1 MKKIVLFLTMCCA
14 GILPL
19 FGVEPSFAELQGMIR
34 QSHPRLFINTD
45 TLPAFKARLND
56 PYAERLMKLKKEVD
70 GFPEKAELEYKTD
83 IIDIV
88 DGKMVFKRNIGDQNA
103 VAYGLKR
110 HGGSEALK
118 CALVYLG
125 TGDDKYLKKAND
137 WLQLSIQFIELAKR
151 SRILPEWYHYSR
163 QCALM
168 AYDWLHDELTDE
180 QRKAFIVPM
189 LEYVRYMQGAVGYQR
204 NNGGI
209 ESGNYGEPGLMWF
222 AGLAAWKDGYCDS
235 LAEELLSKGYRQH
248 CMMMNNR
255 ERMSAG
261 TGLLMH
267 ITSGYVFGAYPWAS
281 CNFLHTLK
289 SAANL
294 DMTKHWTQMRDYP
307 MFFSW
312 MSIPNPKINDGFCEF
327 GWGDGNHATNSMGVW
342 LMYNHMAQV
351 IQLFGDAFPEAAR
364 QARAVIEL
372 LPEKSR
378 NFNDLTGHPYLP
390 FILDKFDPAVK
401 NDEPAAAVL
410 SKNLAQ
416 HFPTFGLTVMRSGF
430 SDGDT
435 YASIKAGATVDQH
448 QHYDEN
454 SFIIYKRGFQA
465 LDTGTRNN
473 APHHLLYYPQTVA
486 HNAIL
491 IRMEDEPLPRHWYP
505 SNAPR
510 IAQMPNCDGGQN
522 VRKMARSLGFEQS
535 DYHVV
540 TGGDATACYSA
551 AKCREAV
558 RQFVFIKP
566 DYFVIYDRVTS
577 VKPDQQKVFLLH
589 SEGEP
594 TLTERVWRSG
604 INDGA
609 LFTKTL
615 LPQENHVEVIG
626 GPDKEFVAG
635 GVNYPIDPTSWMAK
649 TKSQTWLGKF
659 RLEISPKSEGEK
671 TRFLHLLQ
679 TADATVP
686 SMVASRLVTTDT
698 QDGVTFTTAE
708 GLLCTVMFNRDG
720 DIGGKITIQKDGK
733 MLVERPLLKERPV
746 GRTQDEAFLSDLTK
760 ASRMDVFMP
769 DGSLQLVDEGNTG
782 RLERPQWL
790 NYGDSFVAQF
800 KADTAGREG
809 RFTIRAVRDGK
820 LVVKLMGPDIREGGV
835 IQKYMVEYSA
845 FSVNGKS
852 YLPEPVTV
860 WHNTPRIVEI
870 PVKAGE
876 ELKLEA
882 KFHALGKQ

>member
-1 MKKIVLFLTMCCA
+1 MCCT
-14 GILPL
+14 
-19 FGVEPSFAELQGMIR
+19 GVLSLMAAEPSFTELQGMIR
-34 QSHPRLFINTD
+34 QSHPRLFINSD
-45 TLPAFKARLND
+45 TLPAFKARLNGVC
-56 PYAERLMKLKKEVD
+56 AERLAKLKKEVD
-70 GFPEKAELEYKTD
+70 GFPEKVELEYKTD
-83 IIDIV
+83 IVDIV

-110 HGGSEALK
+110 HGGAEALK

-125 TGDDKYLKKAND
+125 TGDEKYLKKAND
-137 WLQLSIQFIELAKR
+137 WLQLSIQFIDLAKR

-168 AYDWLHDELTDE
+168 AYDWLYNDLTDE
-180 QRKAFIVPM
+180 QRKSFIVPM
-189 LEYVRYMQGAVGYQR
+189 LEYVRYMQGSIGYQR
-204 NNGGI
+204 NSGGI

-222 AGLAAWKDGYCDS
+222 AGLAAWKDGYCDE
-235 LAEELLSKGYRQH
+235 LASELLSKGYNQY
-248 CMMMNNR
+248 CKMMVKR
-255 ERMSAG
+255 EQMSAG

-281 CNFLHTLK
+281 CNFLETLK

-294 DMTKHWTQMRDYP
+294 DMTTYWTQMRDYP

-312 MSIPNPKINDGFCEF
+312 MSIPNPKINDGFCEY
-327 GWGDGNHATNSMGVW
+327 GWGDSAHTNNSLGAW

-351 IQLFGDAFPEAAR
+351 IHLYGDKWPEAAK

-390 FILDKFDPAVK
+390 FILDKFDPNVK

-410 SKNLAQ
+410 SKKLAQ

-430 SDGDT
+430 SEGDT

-491 IRMEDEPLPRHWYP
+491 IRMENEPLPRHWYP
-505 SNAPR
+505 ANAPR
-510 IAQMPNCDGGQN
+510 IAQMPSCDGGQN
-522 VRKMARSLGFEQS
+522 VRRLGRSLGFDQS

-540 TGGDATACYSA
+540 TGGDATACYNA
-551 AKCREAV
+551 EKCREAV
-558 RQFVFIKP
+558 RQFVFVKP

-577 VKPDQQKVFLLH
+577 VKPEQRKVFLLH

-594 TLTERVWRSG
+594 SQADGVWRSG
-604 INDGA
+604 AGEGA

-615 LPQENHVEVIG
+615 LPQDCAADVIG
-626 GPDKEFVAG
+626 GPGKEFVAG
-635 GVNYPIDPTSWMAK
+635 GVNYPVAADSWVARSK
-649 TKSQTWLGKF
+649 GQTWAGKY
-659 RLEISPKSEGEK
+659 RLEISPTEAAEK

-679 TADATVP
+679 AADEAVP
-686 SMVASRLVTTDT
+686 SMVASRVVKTDT
-698 QDGVTFTTAE
+698 QDGVAFKTAE
-708 GLLCTVMFNRDG
+708 GLDCVVMFNRDG
-720 DIGGKITIQKDGK
+720 DIGGSIKIQKDGK
-733 MLVERPLLKERPV
+733 TLLERALLDECPVGPMQNEMLV
-746 GRTQDEAFLSDLTK
+746 TNMSQA
-760 ASRMDVFMP
+760 ARMDMYIGGGTVE
-769 DGSLQLVDEGNTG
+769 LVNAGNTG
-782 RLERPQWL
+782 ILDSPMWL
-790 NYGDSFVAQF
+790 NHGDSFVAQF
-800 KADTAGREG
+800 KAVPNFQTGY
-809 RFTIRAVRDGK
+809 FTIRAKNDGK
-820 LVVKLMGPDIREGGV
+820 LTVKLMGPDIRENNV

-852 YLPEPVTV
+852 YLPESVTV
-860 WHNTPRIVEI
+860 WHNAPRIVEI
-870 PVKAGE
+870 PVKAGDV
-876 ELKLEA
+876 LKLEA